1 MLKKA
6 GIILAILLG
15 LVVTGQNAFA
25 MEQPNVEVKVIS
37 PNQVKDYPG
46 KETTV
51 KAQVTNHTNQ
61 SIKDLVVYITM
72 ADMGKKWTVNLEDYS
87 ADKPEQI
94 KELKPGESKEISLPI
109 RFVYTSNYY
118 LYVTAASAHSLDIY
132 SSNGIPIEIMGNT
145 KIDPTIIQVVSI
157 GTPLIILAF
166 VGVNFA
172 KNRRKKLRKE

>member
-1 MLKKA
+1 MVKKA

-15 LVVTGQNAFA
+15 FVITGQSSFA

-87 ADKPEQI
+87 ADKPEQV
-94 KELKPGESKEISLPI
+94 KELGPGETKEVSLPI

-118 LYVTAASAHSLDIY
+118 LYVTAASADSLDIY

-145 KIDPTIIQVVSI
+145 KIDPTTIQVVSI
-157 GTPLIILAF
+157 GTPLIILLL
-166 VGVNFA
+166 VMLNFT
-172 KNRRKKLRKE
+172 KNRKKRIA

>member
-6 GIILAILLG
+6 GIVLAILIG
-15 LVVTGQNAFA
+15 FVFTGQNAFA
-25 MEQPNVEVKVIS
+25 ATQTNVEVKVIS
-37 PNQVKDYPG
+37 PEQVKDYPG

-87 ADKPEQI
+87 ADKPVQV
-94 KELKPGESKEISLPI
+94 KELKPGETKEISLPI
-109 RFVYTSNYY
+109 QFVYTSHYY
-118 LYVTAASAHSLDIY
+118 LYVTAVSAHSLDIH

-145 KIDPTIIQVVSI
+145 KIDPLIVQIVSI
-157 GTPLIILAF
+157 GAPLIILIF
-166 VGVNFA
+166 VVYTFTR
-172 KNRRKKLRKE
+172 NRRKKVA